1 MLSMHLECLK
11 CQKFSG
17 GFALYGQRIGTRL
30 TTSVMPE
37 DLVRP
42 YLSLTGA
49 TSKAGVVV
57 LSIGVNYPVVILYGG
72 EAGWA
77 RRYHGN

>member
-1 MLSMHLECLK
+1 MIKELQSCI
-11 CQKFSG
+11 
-17 GFALYGQRIGTRL
+17 LYGQRIGTRL

-49 TSKAGVVV
+49 TSEAGVVV
-57 LSIGVNYPVVILYGG
+57 LRIGVNYPVVILYGG